1 MPTLTEAVN
10 GRVQQKGRESPPER
24 LYDFTFEGTGRTV
37 QVRKLSALIRDEV
50 RRAVRRDLAFP
61 KEPEP
66 PMEEI
71 AYGDRNIKHPNRGH
85 PIYVQLLKEWNEE
98 LSRESGERLIS
109 LVIRRGVV
117 CEVDEAAVKQ
127 LRADMAAVGVDL
139 SEYDNHYVY
148 VAFVCVGPSA
158 DYQEL
163 LRAVFER
170 SIPSEEAVQAHI
182 DSFRRAISREE
193 PLASEPG
200 PASGEGDDERN
211 L

>member
-10 GRVQQKGRESPPER
+10 GHVQKGREVPPEK

-37 QVRKLSALIRDEV
+37 QVRKLSALLRDEV
-50 RRAVRRDLAFP
+50 RRAVRRDPDFP

-71 AYGDRNIKHPNRGH
+71 DYGDRKMRHPNRGH
-85 PIYVQLLKEWNEE
+85 PVYQQLLAEWNAD
-98 LSRESGERLIS
+98 LSRESGERLVA

-117 CEVDEAAVKQ
+117 CAVDAEAVKR
-127 LRADMAAVGVDL
+127 LRADMAAIGVDL
-139 SEYDNHYVY
+139 SAYDDHYVY

-163 LRAVFER
+163 LKAVFER
-170 SIPSEEAVQAHI
+170 SMPSEEAVQAHI
-182 DSFRRAISREE
+182 DSFRSPVSEKE
-193 PLASEPG
+193 PLAPEPG
-200 PASGEGDDERN
+200 PADGQGDDERGV
-211 L
+211 

>member
-1 MPTLTEAVN
+1 MPTLQEAVN
-10 GRVQQKGRESPPER
+10 GHVQKGRDVPPEK
-24 LYDFTFEGTGRTV
+24 LYPFTFEGTGRVV
-37 QVRKLSALIRDEV
+37 QVRKLSALLRDEV
-50 RRAVRRDLAFP
+50 RRQVRRDPDFP

-71 AYGDRNIKHPNRGH
+71 DYGDRKLRHPNRGH
-85 PIYVQLLKEWNEE
+85 PVYTQLLKQWNEE
-98 LSRESGERLIS
+98 LNRESGERLVS

-117 CEVDEAAVKQ
+117 CEVDEHAVKQ
-127 LRADMAAVGVDL
+127 VRADMAAVGAALDD
-139 SEYDNHYVY
+139 YDDHYVY

-182 DSFRRAISREE
+182 DSFRGALRGQE
-193 PLASEPG
+193 PLASE
-200 PASGEGDDERN
+200 SGTTEGEDNNERDV
-211 L
+211 